1 MSTLRK
7 DITELLGLQGWE
19 IIGYETRD
27 EGLIFHIDRD
37 RSRGF
42 RCSGCGEVYMF
53 AYDEYAERTVRDF
66 HVWGKRSYLS
76 FREARVDCS
85 KCGVKVEKLDWL
97 EPYQRMTV
105 RYEKYLASLCD
116 FMPVSDV
123 SEIEGVNKDTL
134 YRLDKKWLDW
144 RRSLAPEDG
153 AVRYLGIDEISL
165 RKGFKYA
172 SVFYDLE
179 RSMVI
184 GLVRGHKQRNVSSFL
199 RKWGKE
205 KCLRVEAVCSDL
217 WSPFHN
223 SVRLHLKNAALVFD
237 KFHIFKYLSDAID
250 GVRRTEQNK
259 AEIQGRNFI
268 KGVRWILLKKDL
280 DKKQSNTLKQVMEL
294 NEPIAKAMILKDD
307 FDRFYQSETQE
318 EAIEVLADWCEK
330 CQESGLPHFKKL
342 AKRLNRWK
350 DGILAFF
357 KYRITNAVSEGI
369 NNKIKVIKRRSY
381 GFHDMEY
388 FFSKILQATG
398 RIPRMMD
405 L

>member
-19 IIGYETRD
+19 IIGYETTD
-27 EGLIFHIDRD
+27 EGLTFHIERD
-37 RSRGF
+37 RSRGY
-42 RCSGCGEVYMF
+42 RCSGCGELYMF

-76 FREARVDCS
+76 FREARVDCA

-179 RSMVI
+179 RSMVV

-205 KCLRVEAVCSDL
+205 KCLHVEAVCSDL
-217 WSPFHN
+217 WAPFHN
-223 SVRLHLKNAALVFD
+223 SVRLHLKNAVLVFD

-259 AEIQGRNFI
+259 AEAQGRDFI

-280 DKKQSNTLKQVMEL
+280 DRKQSTTLKQVMEL

-318 EAIEVLADWCEK
+318 EAIEVLTDWCEK
-330 CQESGLPHFKKL
+330 CRESGLPHFKKL

-350 DGILAFF
+350 DGIVSFF

-381 GFHDMEY
+381 GFHDMDY
-388 FFSKILQATG
+388 FFNKILQATG